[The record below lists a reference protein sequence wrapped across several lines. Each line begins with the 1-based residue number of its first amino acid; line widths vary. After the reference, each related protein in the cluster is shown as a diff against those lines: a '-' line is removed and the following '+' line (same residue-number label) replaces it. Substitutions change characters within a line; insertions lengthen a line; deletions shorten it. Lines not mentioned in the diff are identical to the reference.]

1 MKLLKNKTGAMDD
14 NRGEGV
20 RRRERDERR
29 EDYRGEREDH
39 RGERDVRR
47 ERDDGKERGNVFDRL
62 DMGRSWNRAE
72 ERMERQRS
80 ARHKTESPRKKRS
93 NHDDL
98 RSKLKKS
105 LKSQTSEEMS
115 ENVTF
120 TKPTAIKLDELETDE
135 LVLNRREKQL
145 EYGKNTIDY
154 DTYCRIIPKD
164 DRKDTMPR
172 TPVKNK
178 KYSRR
183 QWDGMVKNWKQMIH
197 TLVAR
202 YNENDNDDME
212 ESSEEGT
219 GVSNWAEEVEEEEE
233 SQDKRRRR
241 TEDEEDL

>member
-1 MKLLKNKTGAMDD
+1 MNTKLT
-14 NRGEGV
+14 
-20 RRRERDERR
+20 
-29 EDYRGEREDH
+29 
-39 RGERDVRR
+39 
-47 ERDDGKERGNVFDRL
+47 RL
-62 DMGRSWNRAE
+62 CWNAVE
-72 ERMERQRS
+72 NSSSM
-80 ARHKTESPRKKRS
+80 
-93 NHDDL
+93 
-98 RSKLKKS
+98 KKS

-120 TKPTAIKLDELETDE
+120 TKPMLTKTDEYETDE
-135 LVLNRREKQL
+135 TVLERRGKQL

-212 ESSEEGT
+212 ESEET
-219 GVSNWAEEVEEEEE
+219 VSNWAEEVEEEEE
-233 SQDKRRRR
+233 NQDIRRRR
-241 TEDEEDL
+241 IVDEED